1 LWTALLD
8 AGAPAGLVPA
18 GLGARDTLRL
28 EKAYPL
34 YGHEL
39 DDNTTPLEAGLAWVT
54 KFSKPDFLSRD
65 ILLRQQEAGPKRR
78 LVGLELLQPGIAR
91 SEYGLFENGRL
102 IGRVTSGTKSP
113 SLGKAIALGYVS
125 TEVAD
130 IDHAIDVEIRGRK
143 IPAKIVSLPFYR
155 N

>member
-1 LWTALLD
+1 
-8 AGAPAGLVPA
+8 
-18 GLGARDTLRL
+18 LGARDTLRL

-39 DDNTTPLEAGLAWVT
+39 DDSTTPLEAGLAWVT
-54 KFSKPDFLSRD
+54 KLAKPQFIGREAL
-65 ILLRQQEAGPKRR
+65 IRQKSAGVTRK

-91 SEYGLFENGRL
+91 SDYPLFKDERV

-125 TEVAD
+125 SDFAD
-130 IDHAIDVEIRGRK
+130 LGSLVDVEIRGRRV
-143 IPAKIVSLPFYR
+143 PAKIVALPFYR
-155 N
+155 R